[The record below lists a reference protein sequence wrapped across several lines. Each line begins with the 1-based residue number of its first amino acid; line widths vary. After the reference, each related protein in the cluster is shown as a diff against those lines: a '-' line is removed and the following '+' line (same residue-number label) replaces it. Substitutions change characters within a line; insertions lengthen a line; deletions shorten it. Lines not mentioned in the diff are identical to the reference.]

1 MEPQIIETS
10 GLNAWWQ
17 SPPGQYVLDWQ
28 QTQFDRV
35 VGDVFGYHALQ
46 LGLPHIDTLRLNRM
60 PHRWMACRN
69 HADLALWLA
78 HPQQAQDPGAKRS
91 VFVTETVA
99 LPFPDQSLDLVV
111 LPHGLETS
119 LDPHTTLREVER
131 VLVPEGRLVISG
143 LNPMSLWG
151 LRQQRTRWFKRWGAK
166 DQFVPEVSDWMAYW
180 RLRDWLKLLSF
191 QVESGGFGI
200 YRPAVDKQVWLQ
212 RWSWMDPAG
221 DRWWPIL
228 GAAYFL
234 VAIKR
239 VHGMRLLGASWR
251 RPAAA
256 AVRQASTAKT
266 RPATSQRQSSEV
278 RHEAG

>member
-1 MEPQIIETS
+1 MEPQIIETP

-17 SPPGQYVLDWQ
+17 SPPGQYVLNWQ
-28 QTQFDRV
+28 QSQFDRV
-35 VGDVFGYHALQ
+35 VSDLFGYHALQ
-46 LGLPHIDTLRLNRM
+46 VGLPHIDTLRHNRM

-69 HADLALWLA
+69 TTDVQLWQSRSMPGNA
-78 HPQQAQDPGAKRS
+78 AVDPSS
-91 VFVTETVA
+91 VLVAESVA
-99 LPFPDQSLDLVV
+99 LPFADQSLDLVV

-119 LDPHTTLREVER
+119 LDPHATLREVER

-151 LRQQRTRWFKRWGAK
+151 LRQQRTRWLKRWGSK
-166 DQFVPEVSDWMAYW
+166 DQFVPDVSDWMAYW

-191 QVESGGFGI
+191 QVERGSFGI
-200 YRPAVDKQVWLQ
+200 YRPAVDKQIWLQ
-212 RWSWMDPAG
+212 RWAWMDNAG

-239 VHGMRLLGASWR
+239 VHSMRLLGASWR
-251 RPAAA
+251 RSAAV
-256 AVRQASTAKT
+256 AVRQTSTAKT
-266 RPATSQRQSSEV
+266 RPVVTQRHSGEV
-278 RHEAG
+278 VDEIR

>member
-1 MEPQIIETS
+1 M
-10 GLNAWWQ
+10 
-17 SPPGQYVLDWQ
+17 
-28 QTQFDRV
+28 
-35 VGDVFGYHALQ
+35 
-46 LGLPHIDTLRLNRM
+46 
-60 PHRWMACRN
+60 
-69 HADLALWLA
+69 
-78 HPQQAQDPGAKRS
+78 
-91 VFVTETVA
+91 
-99 LPFPDQSLDLVV
+99 
-111 LPHGLETS
+111 PHGLETS

-131 VLVPEGRLVISG
+131 VLVPEGRLVLSG

-200 YRPAVDKQVWLQ
+200 YRPALDKQVWLQ

-234 VAIKR
+234 VAVKR

-266 RPATSQRQSSEV
+266 RPATRQRQSSEV
-278 RHEAG
+278 PHEVG

>member
-1 MEPQIIETS
+1 M
-10 GLNAWWQ
+10 
-17 SPPGQYVLDWQ
+17 LDWQ

-35 VGDVFGYHALQ
+35 VSDVFGYHALQ
-46 LGLPHIDTLRLNRM
+46 VGLPQIDTLRHNRM
-60 PHRWMACRN
+60 PHRWMACRSP
-69 HADLALWLA
+69 ADLGLWLA
-78 HPQQAQDPGAKRS
+78 RPPQAQDPVAKQT
-91 VFVTETVA
+91 VLVTESVA

-151 LRQQRTRWFKRWGAK
+151 LRQQRSRWFKRWGAN
-166 DQFVPEVSDWMAYW
+166 DEFVPDVSDWMAYW
-180 RLRDWLKLLSF
+180 RLRDWLKLLNF

-212 RWSWMDPAG
+212 RWAWMDSAG

-228 GAAYFL
+228 GSAYFL

-239 VHGMRLLGASWR
+239 VHGMRWLGASWR
-251 RPAAA
+251 RAAA
-256 AVRQASTAKT
+256 SAVRHAPAAKT
-266 RPATSQRQSSEV
+266 RPAVTQRQHIEV
-278 RHEAG
+278 MDEGR